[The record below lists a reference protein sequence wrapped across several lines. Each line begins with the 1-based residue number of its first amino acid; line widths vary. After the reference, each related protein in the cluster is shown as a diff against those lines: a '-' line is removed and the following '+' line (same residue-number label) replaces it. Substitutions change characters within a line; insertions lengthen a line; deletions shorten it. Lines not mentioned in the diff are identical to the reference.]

1 MYFVSHCIVI
11 AKDYGCWKLHILFL
25 YKIMWEGVCRT
36 LVNVSGPQKGN
47 ILNDVQY
54 IGNVCTVSYG
64 NKIQDQS

>member
-1 MYFVSHCIVI
+1 MLETAHFVPLENNV
-11 AKDYGCWKLHILFL
+11 G
-25 YKIMWEGVCRT
+25 GRCRT